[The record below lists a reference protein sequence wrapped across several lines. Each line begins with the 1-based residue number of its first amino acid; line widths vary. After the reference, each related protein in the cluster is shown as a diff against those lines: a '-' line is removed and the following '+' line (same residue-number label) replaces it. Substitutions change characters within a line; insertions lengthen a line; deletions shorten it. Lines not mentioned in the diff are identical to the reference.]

1 MKLLIL
7 SWMHECGYKIR
18 STLKR
23 TWALAL
29 EFMAYE
35 LYLIMASSK
44 AVYKDNTIVYC

>member
-1 MKLLIL
+1 MNVGIKLGVLL
-7 SWMHECGYKIR
+7 NG
-18 STLKR
+18 L
-23 TWALAL
+23 WALAL